1 MNSSSPEPVVST
13 HTETARAWAVA
24 WAAFAANFVTFGVL
38 FSFGVYLT
46 PIAEGFDTTTG
57 PVSPLFSA
65 AVLVYYFAG
74 AVGGRLGDRYGAR
87 SVVLAGAITIG
98 GALYLAAQTDELW
111 QLYLVFPVIGIAVGF
126 CYPPLIGAVG
136 QRFERRRVMAIAI
149 VLAGVGAGTWI
160 MPVVAR
166 WLIDGRDWRG
176 TFEIWAVLTLVVIL
190 AVAATLGPAPSRG
203 PDDTHV
209 PVRVRQLVRSKPFV
223 QLYVAVVLV
232 SPGFYAPLAFLNDYA
247 VDRGISEGAAA
258 WLVGIIGGSTVA
270 TRFVVGGLGP
280 RFDPLRQYR
289 ASYWVMTAGLVV
301 WWLSGGSYAALVVSA
316 TLHGIGWAVWVTAA
330 PMVLTQWFGPRD
342 LGGVLGAFY
351 TGLGLGALL
360 GPALSGFVID
370 RSGYRAAIAIVVS
383 ANIAAIAVSRMVR
396 GPLRVS

>member
-1 MNSSSPEPVVST
+1 LTSLESLEAPP
-13 HTETARAWAVA
+13 ETARAWAVA

-87 SVVLAGAITIG
+87 LVVLVGAITISV
-98 GALYLAAQTDELW
+98 ALYAAANTNELW
-111 QLYLVFPVIGIAVGF
+111 QLYLVFPVVGIAVGC

-136 QRFERRRVMAIAI
+136 RRFEQRRVMAIAI

-166 WLIDGRDWRG
+166 RLIDDRGWRG
-176 TFEIWAVLTLVVIL
+176 TFEIWALATLLVIL
-190 AVAATLGPAPSRG
+190 IVAATLGPGRSSDA
-203 PDDTHV
+203 DEHV
-209 PVRVRQLVRSKPFV
+209 PVRARQLVRTRPFV
-223 QLYVAVVLV
+223 RLYVAVVLV

-247 VDRGISEGAAA
+247 VARDIDEASAA
-258 WLVGIIGGSTVA
+258 WLVGIIGGSTVVA
-270 TRFVVGGLGP
+270 RFTIGALGP

-301 WWLSGGSYAALVVSA
+301 WLLAGGSYTALVVTAS
-316 TLHGIGWAVWVTAA
+316 LHGIGWAVWVTAA
-330 PMVLTQWFGPRD
+330 PMVLTRWFGPRD

-360 GPALSGFVID
+360 GPAVSGFVID
-370 RSGYRAAIAIVVS
+370 RSGYRWAIAMVVV
-383 ANIAAIAVSRMVR
+383 ANVAAIAVSRSVHHEVE
-396 GPLRVS
+396 P